1 MNQWNSLGRTGF
13 SKVFHP
19 GDVDFPGNRRFFLR
33 LIDRSVR
40 RTVDAPTHRMLIKE
54 LAHHPLIGDV
64 QFGGSDEIKIYGG
77 VLVGQ
82 LPKTL
87 PQLSIGAGNK
97 DHKAKFLA
105 KLSGF
110 LEH

>member
-1 MNQWNSLGRTGF
+1 
-13 SKVFHP
+13 
-19 GDVDFPGNRRFFLR
+19 
-33 LIDRSVR
+33 
-40 RTVDAPTHRMLIKE
+40 
-54 LAHHPLIGDV
+54 
-64 QFGGSDEIKIYGG
+64 
-77 VLVGQ
+77 